1 METLLVGI
9 IVALLLI
16 ILLMEHLHCVRI
28 NEEISY
34 WSREANRSYRRGYND
49 ASESYIEAQIIDLEE

>member
-28 NEEISY
+28 NEEINY

-49 ASESYIEAQIIDLEE
+49 ASEAYIEAQIIDLEE